1 MKGKGVKMYK
11 EIMKIKGTDLTVG
24 DVKRYNI
31 ENKIY
36 EESYIDEVLNE
47 SEDDEK
53 ALIAAE
59 GWAEEKDGYTIL
71 FEEEA

>member
-1 MKGKGVKMYK
+1 M
-11 EIMKIKGTDLTVG
+11 
-24 DVKRYNI
+24 
-31 ENKIY
+31 
-36 EESYIDEVLNE
+36 LNE